1 MKILKIMAILLTVVA
16 VVSTAGCTEKVQV
29 AGNETQKAS
38 ENVTD
43 TAVPTTS
50 VAKSVPSVM
59 PSVKNNTDLTSS
71 TVVDVVCK
79 MKIDKNT
86 AEFKNEYKGT
96 IYYFCSASCKKKF
109 DENPEKYI
117 NSENKENGTQEASE
131 QAMSA
136 TTNSMDASSTV
147 VDPVCKME
155 IDEKTAEF
163 TSEYEGTTYYFC
175 CASCKEKFDEN
186 PEKYVSSEIS
196 ENNSE
201 TTENGTQEAS
211 EQITSAATNNSM
223 DSTSSTVTQE
233 VSEQVTSTATNS
245 STDSTSSTVVDI
257 VCKMEINKNTAE
269 FTNEYEGTTYYFCS
283 VSCKE
288 KFDKNP
294 EKYVSSEI
302 SENNSTTTENETQ
315 EASEQVTS
323 AATNS
328 TDSTSSTVVDPVCKM
343 EIDENTVEFKSEYKG
358 TTYYFCAL
366 SCKQEFDENPEK
378 YINSKDTEYETQKN
392 CKAIKIE
399 TQKNCKTTEIKNQ
412 AASKSC

>member
-86 AEFKNEYKGT
+86 AEFK
-96 IYYFCSASCKKKF
+96 
-109 DENPEKYI
+109 
-117 NSENKENGTQEASE
+117 
-131 QAMSA
+131 
-136 TTNSMDASSTV
+136 
-147 VDPVCKME
+147 
-155 IDEKTAEF
+155 
-163 TSEYEGTTYYFC
+163 
-175 CASCKEKFDEN
+175 
-186 PEKYVSSEIS
+186 
-196 ENNSE
+196 
-201 TTENGTQEAS
+201 
-211 EQITSAATNNSM
+211 
-223 DSTSSTVTQE
+223 
-233 VSEQVTSTATNS
+233 
-245 STDSTSSTVVDI
+245 
-257 VCKMEINKNTAE
+257 
-269 FTNEYEGTTYYFCS
+269 
-283 VSCKE
+283 
-288 KFDKNP
+288 
-294 EKYVSSEI
+294 
-302 SENNSTTTENETQ
+302 
-315 EASEQVTS
+315 
-323 AATNS
+323 
-328 TDSTSSTVVDPVCKM
+328 
-343 EIDENTVEFKSEYKG
+343 SEYKG

-378 YINSKDTEYETQKN
+378 YINFKDTEYEIQKN

>member
-86 AEFKNEYKGT
+86 AEFKSEYKGT

-155 IDEKTAEF
+155 IDKNTAEF
-163 TSEYEGTTYYFC
+163 TSVYKGTTYYFC
-175 CASCKEKFDEN
+175 SASCKEKFDEN
-186 PEKYVSSEIS
+186 PS
-196 ENNSE
+196 
-201 TTENGTQEAS
+201 
-211 EQITSAATNNSM
+211 
-223 DSTSSTVTQE
+223 
-233 VSEQVTSTATNS
+233 
-245 STDSTSSTVVDI
+245 
-257 VCKMEINKNTAE
+257 
-269 FTNEYEGTTYYFCS
+269 
-283 VSCKE
+283 
-288 KFDKNP
+288 
-294 EKYVSSEI
+294 
-302 SENNSTTTENETQ
+302 
-315 EASEQVTS
+315 
-323 AATNS
+323 
-328 TDSTSSTVVDPVCKM
+328 
-343 EIDENTVEFKSEYKG
+343 
-358 TTYYFCAL
+358 
-366 SCKQEFDENPEK
+366 K
-378 YINSKDTEYETQKN
+378 YIS
-392 CKAIKIE
+392 
-399 TQKNCKTTEIKNQ
+399 
-412 AASKSC
+412 S